1 MMFEHVGNNNS
12 LQLAKV
18 GKTQGPFA
26 HFSMLQRSAL
36 LLPPS
41 LIVPCVFLALP
52 LASLSFQECRKRP
65 DHSTILFSLPPR
77 GLQDTQHNK
86 NTVFY
91 HSNWPSGSQNPSEIA
106 TFNPPFP
113 RGPLGLCCVAA
124 WLLRCFWQV
133 GSGGHPRGPQVA
145 AKRPPS
151 GPQEPEF
158 ANGPGVFITFP
169 AARFNCVL
177 Q

>member
-1 MMFEHVGNNNS
+1 MIFEHVGNNNS

-113 RGPLGLCCVAA
+113 RGPLGAHQPIDPSTHRPRDPPAPRPLAP
-124 WLLRCFWQV
+124 
-133 GSGGHPRGPQVA
+133 GPGGHL
-145 AKRPPS
+145 
-151 GPQEPEF
+151 
-158 ANGPGVFITFP
+158 P
-169 AARFNCVL
+169 ACHS
-177 Q
+177 